1 LLSGGKTDKY
11 GNFKKYGIEYEDEDW
26 IDLPLDYAGNKI
38 APGPRFA
45 IDRFFK
51 TKKVEYQGKTF
62 REDKY
67 GKDFKE
73 SKYLIPLI
81 FENFKEVSEEQ
92 PNLFGKATMALSWTG
107 IINTNVYG
115 GEKEGFKDMPDDL
128 VEKEYRVKIQKIKDN
143 EKILEF
149 NVDKMTKEYV
159 EKKINKFQIM
169 QKVDSLVEGDPE
181 LFNKTIK
188 SIIQKVN
195 KEELK
200 TLVTDPFYLGLKKE
214 KNPQIQAILFYSKFK
229 DDKGMSEKDKKER
242 DKNLQYIE
250 FDITPEFI
258 KTYQELKNSKKKPV
272 N

>member
-1 LLSGGKTDKY
+1 MLQKY
-11 GNFKKYGIEYEDEDW
+11 NE
-26 IDLPLDYAGNKI
+26 
-38 APGPRFA
+38 
-45 IDRFFK
+45 
-51 TKKVEYQGKTF
+51 KTF
-62 REDKY
+62 REDKF

-81 FENFKEVSEEQ
+81 YENFKEVNEEQ
-92 PNLFGKATMALSWTG
+92 PGLFGKASMALSWTG
-107 IINTNVYG
+107 LINTNVYG

-128 VEKEYRVKIQKIKDN
+128 IEKEYRVKIQKIKDD
-143 EKILEF
+143 EKKLEF

-181 LFNKTIK
+181 LFNKTMK
-188 SIIQKVN
+188 SIIGKVN

-214 KNPQIQAILFYSKFK
+214 KNPEIQAIYFYNKFK
-229 DDKGMSEKDKKER
+229 DDKGMSDKDKKER
-242 DKNLQYIE
+242 NKNLRYIE
-250 FDITPEFI
+250 FDYENPKFI
-258 KTYQELKNSKKKPV
+258 KAYQELLRSKKKPV